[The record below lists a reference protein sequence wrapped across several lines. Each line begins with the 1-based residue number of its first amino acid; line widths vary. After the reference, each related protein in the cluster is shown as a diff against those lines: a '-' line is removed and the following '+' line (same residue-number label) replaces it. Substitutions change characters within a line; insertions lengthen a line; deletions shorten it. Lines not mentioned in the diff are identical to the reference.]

1 MSEHHET
8 AKHVVDALSILT
20 VVGTLVEMLPSIAAI
35 FTIVWTG
42 IRIWETETVQNLVGR
57 KGSKDAE

>member
-42 IRIWETETVQNLVGR
+42 IRIWETETVQNLLGR
-57 KGSKDAE
+57 KGAPKGE